1 MSRHVPLLLL
11 LLVLPLWLA
20 ASYGVRFALMEDG
33 QWVGI
38 CVEQAARWECQA
50 RAGLGYLIHFRVI
63 AWTALVLAVLG
74 FIEREAL
81 EMAVVALAQTRV
93 VRWGQCVSAR
103 DCGGSLPRAREIAAV
118 QGGKMQACACEAAR
132 GGLCL
137 AQPGFVEG
145 DVDMPLQPALGV
157 PGGFAVANQANPA

>member
-63 AWTALVLAVLG
+63 AWAALVLAVLG
-74 FIEREAL
+74 FIAPGKAGRVLA
-81 EMAVVALAQTRV
+81 ALALFCGIPALVLYSASLAVFALVLGGLRL
-93 VRWGQCVSAR
+93 VRA
-103 DCGGSLPRAREIAAV
+103 PRAA
-118 QGGKMQACACEAAR
+118 
-132 GGLCL
+132 
-137 AQPGFVEG
+137 
-145 DVDMPLQPALGV
+145 
-157 PGGFAVANQANPA
+157 

>member
-63 AWTALVLAVLG
+63 AWTALVLAVFG
-74 FIEREAL
+74 FIAPGKAGRVLA
-81 EMAVVALAQTRV
+81 ALALFCAIPALVLYSASLAVFALVLAGLRL
-93 VRWGQCVSAR
+93 VRA
-103 DCGGSLPRAREIAAV
+103 PRAA
-118 QGGKMQACACEAAR
+118 
-132 GGLCL
+132 
-137 AQPGFVEG
+137 
-145 DVDMPLQPALGV
+145 
-157 PGGFAVANQANPA
+157 

>member
-74 FIEREAL
+74 FIAPGKAGRVLA
-81 EMAVVALAQTRV
+81 ALALFCAIPALV
-93 VRWGQCVSAR
+93 LYSA
-103 DCGGSLPRAREIAAV
+103 SLAVFALVLSGLRLVHAPRAA
-118 QGGKMQACACEAAR
+118 
-132 GGLCL
+132 
-137 AQPGFVEG
+137 
-145 DVDMPLQPALGV
+145 
-157 PGGFAVANQANPA
+157 

>member
-74 FIEREAL
+74 FIAPGKAGRVLAAL
-81 EMAVVALAQTRV
+81 ALFCASPALVLYSASLAVFAVVLALLRL
-93 VRWGQCVSAR
+93 VRA
-103 DCGGSLPRAREIAAV
+103 PKTA
-118 QGGKMQACACEAAR
+118 
-132 GGLCL
+132 
-137 AQPGFVEG
+137 
-145 DVDMPLQPALGV
+145 
-157 PGGFAVANQANPA
+157 